1 MENNIEKR
9 KLNFWTKIIS
19 SVEGLKHYED
29 VLKETV
35 GKSVLYLLLIALL
48 FGTIGSIRG
57 AVDFNNK
64 TSNLIQMYNDK
75 WPNFELKDGELTVE
89 GNMPMVLSEDKDYY
103 VMVDTT
109 NNTNPDVLDSYSKGL
124 LILKDKIIE
133 KQNATQ
139 TQVIDFKSLQGM
151 TINKDVVNN
160 YLPLV
165 KIITPFIFIGTIL
178 WYFIGGLLS
187 ALCLASIALIINA
200 IFKTDLK
207 YGQLYSL
214 SIYAL
219 TTPLIIDMILKI
231 LSIHHFN
238 YYWLFYHV
246 IALVYV
252 GFAINKLKQGLNSGG
267 DSFNPSEF

>member
-9 KLNFWTKIIS
+9 KLNFWTKVIS
-19 SVEGLKHYED
+19 SVEGIKHFKD

-48 FGTIGSIRG
+48 LGVVGSIRG
-57 AVDFNNK
+57 AVDFNNE
-64 TSNLIQMYNDK
+64 TSKLIQMYNDK

-89 GNMPMVLSEDKDYY
+89 GNMPMVLSQDNDNY
-103 VMVDTT
+103 VIVDTT
-109 NNTNPDVLDSYSKGL
+109 NNTSPDVLNSHSKGL
-124 LILKDKIIE
+124 LILKDKMIE
-133 KQNATQ
+133 KKNEVQ
-139 TQVIDFKSLQGM
+139 TQVIDFKSFQGM

-160 YLPLV
+160 YLPLIKV
-165 KIITPFIFIGTIL
+165 ITPFIFIGTIL
-178 WYFIGGLLS
+178 WYFLGGLLS
-187 ALCLASIALIINA
+187 ALLLALFALIINA

-219 TTPLIIDMILKI
+219 TTPLIIDVIFKI
-231 LSIHHFN
+231 FSIQHFS

-246 IALVYV
+246 IAFGYIC
-252 GFAINKLKQGLNSGG
+252 FALNKLKNSK
-267 DSFNPSEF
+267 NNTEIN